1 MLKKAI
7 QFNLISDDYN
17 TAIMTAV
24 GLSNGKTVLEVS
36 SDVADSVIN
45 DHPSETDDV
54 ILTDLAISYL
64 VNQL

>member
-7 QFNLISDDYN
+7 QFNLISDAYN

-24 GLSNGKTVLEVS
+24 GLSTGKTVLEVS
-36 SDVADSVIN
+36 SDAADSVIN

-54 ILTDLAISYL
+54 ILTDLAVANL
-64 VNQL
+64 VSQL